1 MAITIHI
8 PSTLRS
14 YCDLSASTITVV
26 ARSIPEAMS
35 RLKHS
40 HIELHNAICDETGAV
55 RQHVNLFVNDVP
67 VANRYHPDESL
78 SDGDNLFVFPAVS
91 GG

>member
-14 YCDLSASTITVV
+14 YCDFDAPELTV
-26 ARSIPEAMS
+26 EAKS
-35 RLKHS
+35 VSEALRQLKHS
-40 HIELHNAICDETGAV
+40 HTELHNAICDETGAV

-78 SDGDNLFVFPAVS
+78 SDGDYLFVFPAVS